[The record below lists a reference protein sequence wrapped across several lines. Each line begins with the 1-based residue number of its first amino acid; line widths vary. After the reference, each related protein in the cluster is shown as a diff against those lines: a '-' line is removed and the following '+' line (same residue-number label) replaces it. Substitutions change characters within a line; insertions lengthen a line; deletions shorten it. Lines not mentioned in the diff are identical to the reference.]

1 MSTNTKWAP
10 TGQTNMASREDIA
23 AQLIAE
29 QVARQQLAADQAEY
43 ELQQVALVCRH
54 GKLRS
59 QCGLHR

>member
-1 MSTNTKWAP
+1 MTTTKSQKY
-10 TGQTNMASREDIA
+10 QTSFAKSSREDIA

>member
-1 MSTNTKWAP
+1 
-10 TGQTNMASREDIA
+10 MASREEVA
-23 AQLIAE
+23 AQLIAD

-43 ELQQVALVCRH
+43 ELRQVALVCRH

>member
-1 MSTNTKWAP
+1 MNATKIRP
-10 TGQTNMASREDIA
+10 GVTSGGSPSREEVA
-23 AQLIAE
+23 AQLIAD

-43 ELQQVALVCRH
+43 ELEQVALVCRH

>member
-1 MSTNTKWAP
+1 MNATKIRP
-10 TGQTNMASREDIA
+10 GVLASREEVA
-23 AQLIAE
+23 AQLIAD

-43 ELQQVALVCRH
+43 ELQEVALVCRH